1 MTRLNA
7 PSATD
12 ARPNAINSVVVNR
25 RSTAPST
32 TTFHR
37 AMAYMATASST
48 PDIIAEIAGGA
59 SECASGSQVCIG
71 ASPAFVPYPIRMN
84 AKASCSSSGC
94 SDGAASRSTS
104 QFNDPG
110 TSPAVETKSKYA
122 STVPV
127 NASAMPTEQIRMY
140 FHDASTDAFVRSSG
154 MTMADMMVVASTA
167 THMSATLPVVTA
179 ASIVNAN
186 AFMKMRNRRVRA
198 GSSSRSSASPG
209 PSNEASSATNAM
221 QSASIADSAS
231 TRQMSPARPET
242 GPSRTT

>member
-1 MTRLNA
+1 
-7 PSATD
+7 
-12 ARPNAINSVVVNR
+12 
-25 RSTAPST
+25 
-32 TTFHR
+32 
-37 AMAYMATASST
+37 
-48 PDIIAEIAGGA
+48 
-59 SECASGSQVCIG
+59 
-71 ASPAFVPYPIRMN
+71 
-84 AKASCSSSGC
+84 
-94 SDGAASRSTS
+94 
-104 QFNDPG
+104 
-110 TSPAVETKSKYA
+110 
-122 STVPV
+122 
-127 NASAMPTEQIRMY
+127 
-140 FHDASTDAFVRSSG
+140 
-154 MTMADMMVVASTA
+154 MADMMVVASTA